1 VGWAADAFQLQADN
15 PDLKWVMPDQ
25 GCILWWDNWV
35 VPVGAPNPTAAYAF
49 INYAY
54 EPEHQAQI
62 DAWTGSVTPGTGVRP
77 ILEKTAP
84 EMAHSQLV
92 FPSEQYTKNCSPT
105 TATPGGPDAEHQI
118 EQAWTAAT
126 QG

>member
-1 VGWAADAFQLQADN
+1 VFLQWVV
-15 PDLKWVMPDQ
+15 PDE

-35 VPVGAPNPTAAYAF
+35 IPVGAPNPTAAYAF

-62 DAWTGSVTPGTGVRP
+62 DAWTGSGTPRTRGREN
-77 ILEKTAP
+77 LQKTAP
-84 EMAHSQLV
+84 EMAKSELV

-105 TATPGGPDAEHQI
+105 TATPGDADAERRI
-118 EQAWTAAT
+118 E
-126 QG
+126 